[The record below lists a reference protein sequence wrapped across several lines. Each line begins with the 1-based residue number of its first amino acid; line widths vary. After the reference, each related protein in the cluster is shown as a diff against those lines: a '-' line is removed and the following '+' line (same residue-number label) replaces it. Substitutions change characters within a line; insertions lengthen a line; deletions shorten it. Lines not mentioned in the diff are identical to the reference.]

1 MLETTRKIRS
11 LVIAENII
19 ETKESDN
26 FSNENCVISNLVSTK
41 SSYSIIESDTEK
53 IDKLSETDNNLIKDR
68 AKTSEPDKILFISAE
83 SSNLSLDKF
92 YKNENQIEFDK
103 KLEIE
108 SNKDS
113 NDILSDHDGSE
124 NEPDG
129 ECLRQNKNSFVFGDS
144 DENESDDE
152 MTPADQ
158 AAIDDHSIKN
168 DNFNYRKLHNQIA
181 LADDANLIE
190 SFRFSMPALRRKN
203 QEPEKKRRRIDS

>member
-1 MLETTRKIRS
+1 MLETTRKIRN
-11 LVIAENII
+11 LVIAEKII

-68 AKTSEPDKILFISAE
+68 AKTE
-83 SSNLSLDKF
+83 S
-92 YKNENQIEFDK
+92 QIEFDK

-113 NDILSDHDGSE
+113 NDILSDYDGSE